1 MGNVVL
7 IGFMG
12 CGKSSVAVKLSYR
25 LKRQMTDTDR
35 LIEKKQGKSIREIF
49 EQDGEEAFRQMET
62 QTLQEL
68 KETAKN
74 QVISVGGGTP
84 VREENRTLMKE
95 IGKVVYLRAKAETL
109 YERLK
114 KDTNRPLLQGGDEDL
129 KTKIQGL
136 LEKRSSAYEEAAD
149 LIIDVDDKPFG
160 QVLYEIERGIRPS
173 YRDNANTASEEGGYK
188 GKYSQR
194 YPLGQRFGYGTRAPY
209 GKPSCSIWLCYG
221 QSAAG
226 SRFYRRAFFVTG
238 LRGLRTLTNTC
249 STEEKGPVLWICSP
263 MGSPLMGSR
272 QRRLTLLQTAVFP
285 VQRQKKKEKVSAQ
298 ALVINGPSNFL
309 GIREKGIYG
318 TQDYNDLLNMIA
330 QKGLDC
336 HAAISVFQS
345 NHEVRLLIKSRKRI
359 LIRQRALSSIQR
371 LLRTT
376 AMPSA
381 THWQVLPYQR

>member
-1 MGNVVL
+1 M
-7 IGFMG
+7 
-12 CGKSSVAVKLSYR
+12 
-25 LKRQMTDTDR
+25 
-35 LIEKKQGKSIREIF
+35 
-49 EQDGEEAFRQMET
+49 
-62 QTLQEL
+62 

-194 YPLGQRFGYGTRAPY
+194 YPLGQRFGYGTRTPY
-209 GKPSCSIWLCYG
+209 GKPSYGTFGSYG

-226 SRFYRRAFFVTG
+226 SRFLSGGRSSYDGHTEG
-238 LRGLRTLTNTC
+238 DLQTLANTC
-249 STEEKGPVLWICSP
+249 STEEKAQSY
-263 MGSPLMGSR
+263 GSQPYGQSC
-272 QRRLTLLQTAVFP
+272 FNS
-285 VQRQKKKEKVSAQ
+285 VSARC
-298 ALVINGPSNFL
+298 FL
-309 GIREKGIYG
+309 SCA
-318 TQDYNDLLNMIA
+318 D
-330 QKGLDC
+330 
-336 HAAISVFQS
+336 
-345 NHEVRLLIKSRKRI
+345 
-359 LIRQRALSSIQR
+359 SSG
-371 LLRTT
+371 
-376 AMPSA
+376 
-381 THWQVLPYQR
+381 

>member
-35 LIEKKQGKSIREIF
+35 LIEKKQGKSIRDIF

-209 GKPSCSIWLCYG
+209 GKPSYG
-221 QSAAG
+221 TFGSYSLQPAAA
-226 SRFYRRAFFVTG
+226 FYPVG
-238 LRGLRTLTNTC
+238 VLRTMDAQRGIYRHWQT
-249 STEEKGPVLWICSP
+249 PVRQKKRSSP

-272 QRRLTLLQTAVFP
+272 QRAVSSFTDSSFP
-285 VQRQKKKEKVSAQ
+285 VRRQKKK
-298 ALVINGPSNFL
+298 
-309 GIREKGIYG
+309 R
-318 TQDYNDLLNMIA
+318 
-330 QKGLDC
+330 
-336 HAAISVFQS
+336 
-345 NHEVRLLIKSRKRI
+345 KS
-359 LIRQRALSSIQR
+359 LCASFWSS
-371 LLRTT
+371 TVPT
-376 AMPSA
+376 
-381 THWQVLPYQR
+381 

>member
-188 GKYSQR
+188 GKYSLTDSLQPAAAF
-194 YPLGQRFGYGTRAPY
+194 YPADVLRMMDTLKG
-209 GKPSCSIWLCYG
+209 I
-221 QSAAG
+221 
-226 SRFYRRAFFVTG
+226 YRHWQTTVRQKKR
-238 LRGLRTLTNTC
+238 LSPMDL
-249 STEEKGPVLWICSP
+249 SP

-272 QRRLTLLQTAVFP
+272 QRAVSSFTDSSFP
-285 VQRQKKKEKVSAQ
+285 VRRQKKK
-298 ALVINGPSNFL
+298 
-309 GIREKGIYG
+309 R
-318 TQDYNDLLNMIA
+318 
-330 QKGLDC
+330 
-336 HAAISVFQS
+336 
-345 NHEVRLLIKSRKRI
+345 KS
-359 LIRQRALSSIQR
+359 LCASFWSS
-371 LLRTT
+371 TVPT
-376 AMPSA
+376 
-381 THWQVLPYQR
+381 

>member
-1 MGNVVL
+1 
-7 IGFMG
+7 
-12 CGKSSVAVKLSYR
+12 
-25 LKRQMTDTDR
+25 
-35 LIEKKQGKSIREIF
+35 
-49 EQDGEEAFRQMET
+49 MET

-209 GKPSCSIWLCYG
+209 ENLPTAHLALTDSL
-221 QSAAG
+221 QPAAA
-226 SRFYRRAFFVTG
+226 FYTAGV
-238 LRGLRTLTNTC
+238 LRTMDTL
-249 STEEKGPVLWICSP
+249 KGIYRHWQTPVRQKKRLSPMDLSP

-272 QRRLTLLQTAVFP
+272 QRAVSSFTDSSFP
-285 VQRQKKKEKVSAQ
+285 VRRQKKK
-298 ALVINGPSNFL
+298 
-309 GIREKGIYG
+309 R
-318 TQDYNDLLNMIA
+318 
-330 QKGLDC
+330 
-336 HAAISVFQS
+336 
-345 NHEVRLLIKSRKRI
+345 KS
-359 LIRQRALSSIQR
+359 LCASFWSS
-371 LLRTT
+371 TVPT
-376 AMPSA
+376 
-381 THWQVLPYQR
+381 

>member
-1 MGNVVL
+1 
-7 IGFMG
+7 
-12 CGKSSVAVKLSYR
+12 
-25 LKRQMTDTDR
+25 MTDTDR

-194 YPLGQRFGYGTRAPY
+194 YPLGQRFGYGTRTPY
-209 GKPSCSIWLCYG
+209 GKPSYGTFGSYG
-221 QSAAG
+221 QSAVG
-226 SRFYRRAFFVTG
+226 SRFLSGGRSSYDGHTEG
-238 LRGLRTLTNTC
+238 DLQTLANTC
-249 STEEKGPVLWICSP
+249 STEEKAQSYGVSALWAVLLWAAGRGRSA
-263 MGSPLMGSR
+263 
-272 QRRLTLLQTAVFP
+272 LLQTAVFP
-285 VQRQKKKEKVSAQ
+285 CGGRKRKEKVSAQ
-298 ALVINGPSNFL
+298 AFGHQRSQLKLPW
-309 GIREKGIYG
+309 
-318 TQDYNDLLNMIA
+318 
-330 QKGLDC
+330 
-336 HAAISVFQS
+336 HP
-345 NHEVRLLIKSRKRI
+345 RKRN
-359 LIRQRALSSIQR
+359 LWHAGL
-371 LLRTT
+371 
-376 AMPSA
+376 
-381 THWQVLPYQR
+381 

>member
-194 YPLGQRFGYGTRAPY
+194 YPLGQRFGYGTRTPY
-209 GKPSCSIWLCYG
+209 GKPSYGTFGSYG
-221 QSAAG
+221 QSAA
-226 SRFYRRAFFVTG
+226 FYPAGV
-238 LRGLRTLTNTC
+238 LRTMDTLKEIYRHWQT
-249 STEEKGPVLWICSP
+249 PVRQKKRPSPMDLSP

-272 QRRLTLLQTAVFP
+272 QRAVSSFTDSSFP
-285 VQRQKKKEKVSAQ
+285 VQRQKKK
-298 ALVINGPSNFL
+298 
-309 GIREKGIYG
+309 R
-318 TQDYNDLLNMIA
+318 
-330 QKGLDC
+330 
-336 HAAISVFQS
+336 
-345 NHEVRLLIKSRKRI
+345 KS
-359 LIRQRALSSIQR
+359 LCASFWSS
-371 LLRTT
+371 TVPT
-376 AMPSA
+376 
-381 THWQVLPYQR
+381 